1 VHVALDGGE
10 HDAAAGGA
18 LRPLHELL
26 QVAHRGLHGLGG
38 LEHLGHDE
46 LIVVEEAA
54 DLFHALHEGA
64 VDDVQRRRVAPLG
77 LQILHQPVPRALHDV
92 AGQALVQGQ
101 RRARHPG
108 LLLLPRK

>member
-1 VHVALDGGE
+1 MISTRFLPMSCTSPLTVASTMLPRVALSVRSMNRPRWPTAALTAPAGWGSSAG
-10 HDAAAGGA
+10 AAAGA

-54 DLFHALHEGA
+54 DLFHA
-64 VDDVQRRRVAPLG
+64 
-77 LQILHQPVPRALHDV
+77 
-92 AGQALVQGQ
+92 
-101 RRARHPG
+101 
-108 LLLLPRK
+108 